1 MINWPINLLLITVL
15 ILGARKFLG
24 FLLIVA
30 IIVGASGVAIRV
42 VALKHNFLTDNFG
55 PISLIGTVKS
65 EPSPKNSFLVTTQSI
80 NSVRIQVPVRISSKR
95 KVSVLIGEKVEIKG
109 ESVPSREVRTAG
121 LIFARQIK
129 VISPAKPIFTISE
142 NIRKRFRQE
151 SSRIDGDAG
160 ALVPGLV
167 IGDTKLES
175 ESFVAQMRRVGLTH
189 LTAVSGENFAIVA
202 AFIAWAL
209 RRLVANLKVRLAFTS
224 VVLILFIFL
233 VRPSPSVIRASVMTA
248 IALIAT
254 ARGLKV
260 RAEVSLGAA
269 VAILILIDPFQAID
283 PGFALS
289 VGATAG
295 IILIAPKLKLPEPIA
310 IPIAATIMCTPII
323 IALSGTLSLISIPA
337 NIAAAPLVAPIT
349 ILGFIAALIPPL
361 APSLLFIIAPFAN
374 LLALIAHFGAG
385 FAVLQLPKSF
395 LGAALV
401 ILLFT
406 LFWFKRGILFLFLI
420 PVSIG
425 FLLIHSQFPG
435 KNWEVVN
442 CDVGQGDGL
451 VINLDGGQGILID
464 VGPDDKKI
472 DSCLTTL
479 GIKSMPLLVLTHF
492 HADHVGGLRGALK
505 NRNVGQV
512 WLTSYAAPMIEHELT
527 LSLLKGQRE
536 FFPTA
541 GQNIHFNSGKGQVN
555 IKVLW
560 PQQTFSNYE
569 QLPGDGS
576 SINNSSIALLLDV
589 NGLKIFATGDIEPPV
604 QEEIYRLENFGAVDI
619 LKVPH
624 HGSAYQFPDLLARV
638 HPKISLIS
646 VGVGNRYGHPSQ
658 KTIALLERGGS
669 KVMRTDLDGA
679 IAVDPSLSI
688 RTKKSDWWD
697 ISWG

>member
-30 IIVGASGVAIRV
+30 IIVGASGVAIRI

-95 KVSVLIGEKVEIKG
+95 KVLVLIGEKVEIKG

-254 ARGLKV
+254 QK
-260 RAEVSLGAA
+260 
-269 VAILILIDPFQAID
+269 I
-283 PGFALS
+283 
-289 VGATAG
+289 TAK
-295 IILIAPKLKLPEPIA
+295 P
-310 IPIAATIMCTPII
+310 
-323 IALSGTLSLISIPA
+323 
-337 NIAAAPLVAPIT
+337 
-349 ILGFIAALIPPL
+349 
-361 APSLLFIIAPFAN
+361 
-374 LLALIAHFGAG
+374 
-385 FAVLQLPKSF
+385 
-395 LGAALV
+395 
-401 ILLFT
+401 
-406 LFWFKRGILFLFLI
+406 
-420 PVSIG
+420 
-425 FLLIHSQFPG
+425 
-435 KNWEVVN
+435 
-442 CDVGQGDGL
+442 
-451 VINLDGGQGILID
+451 
-464 VGPDDKKI
+464 
-472 DSCLTTL
+472 TT
-479 GIKSMPLLVLTHF
+479 V
-492 HADHVGGLRGALK
+492 
-505 NRNVGQV
+505 
-512 WLTSYAAPMIEHELT
+512 
-527 LSLLKGQRE
+527 
-536 FFPTA
+536 
-541 GQNIHFNSGKGQVN
+541 
-555 IKVLW
+555 
-560 PQQTFSNYE
+560 
-569 QLPGDGS
+569 
-576 SINNSSIALLLDV
+576 
-589 NGLKIFATGDIEPPV
+589 
-604 QEEIYRLENFGAVDI
+604 
-619 LKVPH
+619 
-624 HGSAYQFPDLLARV
+624 
-638 HPKISLIS
+638 
-646 VGVGNRYGHPSQ
+646 
-658 KTIALLERGGS
+658 
-669 KVMRTDLDGA
+669 
-679 IAVDPSLSI
+679 
-688 RTKKSDWWD
+688 
-697 ISWG
+697 